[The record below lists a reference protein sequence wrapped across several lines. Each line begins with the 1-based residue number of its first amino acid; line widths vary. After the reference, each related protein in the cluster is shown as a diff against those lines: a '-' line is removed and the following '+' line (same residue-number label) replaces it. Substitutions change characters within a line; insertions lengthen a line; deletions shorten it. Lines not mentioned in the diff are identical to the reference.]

1 MNGHVG
7 WVGLAT
13 SLILVAFAAGISLWR
28 RLGLE
33 RQLLW
38 AAARALV
45 QLLLVG
51 GALTLLFE
59 PGRSLWWSW
68 AWVAGMVAYAGD
80 VARRRAP
87 EVPRFAP
94 LAVAAFAGAAVVT
107 LGVIFGLRVFPLQGR
122 TLVPVAG
129 MMIGNSMTA
138 MVLVARRLVDELR
151 DKRDE
156 VEARLALGQPSRQ
169 AAAPYLRIALRSAIS
184 PQIETTK
191 ATGLVFLPGAMTGL
205 ILAGVPPLQAVLVQA
220 VVMFLILGSVAATTV
235 VVAMGIVRLVF
246 TRDHRLLPLGRRPET
261 VG

>member
-1 MNGHVG
+1 MNGQVG

-156 VEARLALGQPSRQ
+156 VEARLALGQPSRH

-246 TRDHRLLPLGRRPET
+246 TRDHRLLPVGRRPET
-261 VG
+261 AG